1 MTKSCPQTLGVFES
15 DLGQTK
21 YRGQCRKHAT
31 EVLRGDLLKIKG
43 LHGATVCTKC
53 SHYDN
58 RKVKDKFLDVYEV
71 LDRNF
76 SRAMEQDKLEV
87 CVS

>member
-1 MTKSCPQTLGVFES
+1 MGNAENMLQKF
-15 DLGQTK
+15 
-21 YRGQCRKHAT
+21 
-31 EVLRGDLLKIKG
+31 LRGDLLKIKG

-58 RKVKDKFLDVYEV
+58 RKVTDKFLDVYEV